1 MKPMMNALIGCE
13 LIQSLATYF
22 CRNVGASS
30 IMRRHPIRAASKANI
45 GSNADL
51 SSVSALGRKRL
62 LANNANELPVEAGEL
77 ETPDARLLTVSFLAD
92 FASRFSHPLESDL

>member
-1 MKPMMNALIGCE
+1 MRSGQGRTWP
-13 LIQSLATYF
+13 LAERPLKT
-22 CRNVGASS
+22 GT
-30 IMRRHPIRAASKANI
+30 
-45 GSNADL
+45 
-51 SSVSALGRKRL
+51 GRKRL